1 MIFFSP
7 SGEVTLLENHS
18 KFFTVKSIHSSEL
31 KEQGHKDDIKAT
43 VPQMSAPAH
52 APAPTEFEGVHCCVY
67 LGGAGPGS
75 EDGNR
80 GEEKVFEINKA
91 ISHMF
96 RVLSKQQNSRV
107 QLCIWKEGRRVG
119 ERWPFPQS
127 WSLLISLPHKP
138 FVVSGPQ
145 YGCSV

>member
-18 KFFTVKSIHSSEL
+18 NFFYSQVNTFLRIKGARAQRWH
-31 KEQGHKDDIKAT
+31 KGHCT
-43 VPQMSAPAH
+43 PVSAPAH
-52 APAPTEFEGVHCCVY
+52 APAPTKFEGVHCCVY
-67 LGGAGPGS
+67 PGGAGPGS

-138 FVVSGPQ
+138 FVVSGPE

>member
-1 MIFFSP
+1 M
-7 SGEVTLLENHS
+7 TLLENHS

-43 VPQMSAPAH
+43 VPQCQRLHMHQHPPNLRECTAVSTLEEQGQSLRMETEERKRSLKSAKQFP
-52 APAPTEFEGVHCCVY
+52 
-67 LGGAGPGS
+67 
-75 EDGNR
+75 
-80 GEEKVFEINKA
+80 
-91 ISHMF
+91 HMF
-96 RVLSKQQNSRV
+96 RVLSKQQNSLV

-119 ERWPFPQS
+119 EHWPFPQS

-138 FVVSGPQ
+138 FVVSGPW